1 MADIQSRDDIIKA
14 VGELSDEKLAL
25 AGNWIRML
33 ARKPGQPRTGSS
45 AGPLTDMLHIRPV
58 SSESGRAL
66 FELAV
71 GPETLN
77 PNGVLAGPAVYTMV
91 DYSMGAATVSL
102 LKEGQY
108 CATIEIKMSYM
119 ASVRAGIVRCET
131 EVIRPGR
138 RVVFLESKVRDD
150 SGKLIAAATGS
161 FMVIDAAT

>member
-1 MADIQSRDDIIKA
+1 MWMN
-14 VGELSDEKLAL
+14 L
-25 AGNWIRML
+25 
-33 ARKPGQPRTGSS
+33 TGTLPTS
-45 AGPLTDMLHIRPV
+45 IV
-58 SSESGRAL
+58 SPPS
-66 FELAV
+66 
-71 GPETLN
+71 T
-77 PNGVLAGPAVYTMV
+77 
-91 DYSMGAATVSL
+91 L

-150 SGKLIAAATGS
+150 SGKLIATATGS